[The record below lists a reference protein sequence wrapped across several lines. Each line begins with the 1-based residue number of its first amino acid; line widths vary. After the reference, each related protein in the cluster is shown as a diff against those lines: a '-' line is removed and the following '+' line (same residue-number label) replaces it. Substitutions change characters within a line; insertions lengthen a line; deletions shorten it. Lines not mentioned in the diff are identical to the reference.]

1 MTFETTRHFLAA
13 IADYYGMASSEYAM
27 RLQTIG
33 EWLKQQAGKRKDLA
47 PEILGALYHEC
58 TETVGT
64 QFNHKLD
71 LTDVQKAFAVVEERS
86 ILSRPP
92 QQLLDAPP
100 VSQQERELAIALM
113 KALKSAWKRGVSPL
127 EDPAYQ
133 ELFARAQALR

>member
-13 IADYYGMASSEYAM
+13 IAGYYGMVGDEHKV
-27 RLQTIG
+27 RLQTID
-33 EWLKQQAGKRKDLA
+33 EWLRQKELSPKT
-47 PEILGALYHEC
+47 LGALYQEC
-58 TETVGT
+58 VETVST

-71 LTDVQKAFAVVEERS
+71 LADLQKAYAYVHEQEM
-86 ILSRPP
+86 LNRPP
-92 QQLLDAPP
+92 TLRLQAPP